1 MKTKKLISNL
11 KKEIE
16 EIEKLETITQTKMA
30 EYNFKIAQLLFAEK
44 LMKAIKGDIKEFIKR
59 DMEESKKAIIE
70 AKKEAINK
78 DFWDDFQ
85 TGAEAFVYR
94 LEFELNKILDEAIK

>member
-16 EIEKLETITQTKMA
+16 KLRKKYSWNRKGMRGLEKSQIKRLIKL
-30 EYNFKIAQLLFAEK
+30 KIAQLLFAEK
-44 LMKAIKGDIKEFIKR
+44 LIKAIKGDIKEFIKR
-59 DMEESKKAIIE
+59 DMEESKKAII
-70 AKKEAINK
+70 NC
-78 DFWDDFQ
+78 Q
-85 TGAEAFVYR
+85 TGAEAFVDR